1 MVSKNKTIKDVIDGG
16 DKITKDLEQI
26 QEDRFALQRMSE
38 KVKELTG
45 DKYVSILFDANY
57 APKVGD
63 SITVGGLIATFRK
76 QK

>member
-1 MVSKNKTIKDVIDGG
+1 MASKTLKDVI
-16 DKITKDLEQI
+16 KNETITDNLKKI

-63 SITVGGLIATFRK
+63 SITVGELVATFRK
-76 QK
+76 HK

>member
-1 MVSKNKTIKDVIDGG
+1 MVSKNKTIKDIIPGIEIDL
-16 DKITKDLEQI
+16 KEV

-38 KVKELTG
+38 KIKELTG
-45 DKYVSILFDANY
+45 DKYVSILFDAKY

-63 SITVGGLIATFRK
+63 SITVGGLIAMFRK